1 MDEPRGVRFRR
12 RARAIALELIAL
24 PLITVLFPVLALCA
38 VAIDLAL
45 WLRRRKPWM
54 ALRLVA
60 MAWWFLLIE
69 VLGLLHVFGFWV
81 LSLRGDPERYRP
93 WVRRRRHWWL
103 NSHLAGMRVIF
114 GLTFVVEDVDCAGPG
129 PVIIL
134 VRHGSSV
141 DTLLPEGFIAPAHDL
156 ALRYVLKRELLNLP
170 TIDIGRRWDQCVFV
184 RRGSGDTVLALE
196 RLRDLAADL
205 GDNDGVLIYPEGAIF
220 SPEKLERAKRV
231 IAKRQPALAPL
242 AARLQHVLPPRPAGT
257 RALVQA
263 APGADVVVCGHVGL
277 PRFEYFSDIW
287 PGEIVGT
294 TVRIKFWRHAAAEVP
309 LEEEAFSEWLYDCWL
324 ELDHWVGQQLGRSE
338 AEEAAKL
345 AV

>member
-1 MDEPRGVRFRR
+1 MRFRR
-12 RARAIALELIAL
+12 RARGIGLELIAL
-24 PLITVLFPVLALCA
+24 LLITALFPVLAVCA
-38 VAIDLAL
+38 VAVDLAL
-45 WLRRRKPWM
+45 WLQRRKPWM
-54 ALRLVA
+54 ALRLLA
-60 MAWWFLLIE
+60 LAWWFLLIE
-69 VLGLLHVFGFWV
+69 VLGLLQLLGFWI

-93 WVRRRRHWWL
+93 WVHRRRRWWL

-114 GLTFVVEDVDCAGPG
+114 GLTFEVEDIDRAGPG

-141 DTLLPEGFIAPAHDL
+141 DTLLPEGIIAPAHDL

-170 TIDIGRRWDQCVFV
+170 TIDIGRRWGQCVFV

-196 RLRDLAADL
+196 RLRDLATDL
-205 GDNDGVLIYPEGAIF
+205 GDSEGILIYPEGAIYN
-220 SPEKLERAKRV
+220 PEKLERAKRV
-231 IAKRQPALAPL
+231 VAKRQPALVPL

-263 APGADVVVCGHVGL
+263 APHADVVVCGHVGL

-287 PGEIVGT
+287 PGDIVGT
-294 TVRIKFWRHAAAEVP
+294 TVRLKFWRHAAGGVP
-309 LEEEAFSEWLYDCWL
+309 LDEDGFSEWLYDCWL
-324 ELDHWVGQQLGRSE
+324 ELDRWIDRQVGQGGER
-338 AEEAAKL
+338 AAAKL